1 MDRQDASRGA
11 RPARG
16 HADDR
21 LERRVHREVREQIR
35 HEALDRWRAHH
46 RRRHRMRHRMHQRWH
61 EQHRQWRH
69 RFKHL
74 GARLV
79 AIFMILALA
88 SSLILY
94 YATSQPYGLLWGAPL
109 LLMVTGMAFGTIR
122 QMLRPLRA
130 LAVGA
135 EAFARGDLSH
145 RIRLQPHS
153 ELGELGVL
161 FNRMAADIQAMLDGK
176 RALLLAISHELRSP
190 LTRARLNAELVEEGP
205 SRTALLQDL
214 GLMRDLITAMLESE
228 RLDAGHSALALQR
241 CDLNVLIA
249 ELVQTQFA
257 DADARGELELDLGA
271 ELPELPLD
279 RLRLQLLLRNL
290 IDNAL
295 RYNDAS
301 SDAVTVSTRIEDLG
315 VRLSVRDHGPGVPAE
330 LLPKLGEPF
339 YRPDESRVRSA
350 GGVGLGLSLCKLIAN
365 AHGATLDLRNAGP
378 GLQVSLLLPLNSALA
393 AGKRIT

>member
-1 MDRQDASRGA
+1 
-11 RPARG
+11 
-16 HADDR
+16 
-21 LERRVHREVREQIR
+21 
-35 HEALDRWRAHH
+35 
-46 RRRHRMRHRMHQRWH
+46 
-61 EQHRQWRH
+61 
-69 RFKHL
+69 
-74 GARLV
+74 
-79 AIFMILALA
+79 
-88 SSLILY
+88 
-94 YATSQPYGLLWGAPL
+94 
-109 LLMVTGMAFGTIR
+109 
-122 QMLRPLRA
+122 
-130 LAVGA
+130 
-135 EAFARGDLSH
+135 
-145 RIRLQPHS
+145 
-153 ELGELGVL
+153 
-161 FNRMAADIQAMLDGK
+161 
-176 RALLLAISHELRSP
+176 
-190 LTRARLNAELVEEGP
+190 VEEGP

-214 GLMRDLITAMLESE
+214 GLMRDLITAILESE